1 MLLPLIS
8 IPSQPVWSS
17 RQAEHVT
24 NIRSFCPSG
33 GSYAPAN
40 TDPHNIPFE
49 CALIILREFYYF
61 SLFWVGFILGYVFLL
76 GFILGYVFL
85 LVLGGIHSGVCIS
98 PGIHSGVCISPC
110 SGWDSFWGM
119 YFSLFWVGFILG
131 YVFLCVSRSIRCSV
145 TCVGVAVPVSAC
157 CLMTPEKKLSSSLCR
172 LIIIVIVLISEYASH
187 MLYLSYCRLYQE
199 HMSYRLY
206 MYIVIILCNIM

>member
-40 TDPHNIPFE
+40 TDLHNIPFE
-49 CALIILREFYYF
+49 CALIILGVFYYF
-61 SLFWVGFILGYVFLL
+61 SLFWVGFILGYVFLP
-76 GFILGYVFL
+76 
-85 LVLGGIHSGVCIS
+85 VLGGIHSGVCMYFSLFWVGFILGYVFL
-98 PGIHSGVCISPC
+98 PVLGGIHSGVCMYFSLFWVGFILGYVCISPC

-119 YFSLFWVGFILG
+119 YFSLFPGVFDAVSLVWVWQ
-131 YVFLCVSRSIRCSV
+131 CQCQR
-145 TCVGVAVPVSAC
+145 AA
-157 CLMTPEKKLSSSLCR
+157 
-172 LIIIVIVLISEYASH
+172 
-187 MLYLSYCRLYQE
+187 
-199 HMSYRLY
+199 
-206 MYIVIILCNIM
+206 